1 MFMKHFSSYLQSRR
15 RGYEVNSL
23 NALARPS
30 DSIALYWSA
39 AVAKAMKHSSAEE
52 RFNLWIAEVERE
64 MASDEKH
71 ENIAF

>member
-1 MFMKHFSSYLQSRR
+1 
-15 RGYEVNSL
+15 VNTL

-39 AVAKAMKHSSAEE
+39 AVARAMNHSSAKE
-52 RFNLWIAEVERE
+52 RLNLWIAEVERQ
-64 MASDEKH
+64 MASDENI